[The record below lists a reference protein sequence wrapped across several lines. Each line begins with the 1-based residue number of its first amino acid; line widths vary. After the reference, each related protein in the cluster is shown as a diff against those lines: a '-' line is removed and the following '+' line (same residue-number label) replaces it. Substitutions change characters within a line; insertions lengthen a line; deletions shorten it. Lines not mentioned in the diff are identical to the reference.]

1 MSAVV
6 SRLHSSGTASSRA
19 KTADKSSGN
28 NGGNTSPQEK
38 TASMLKNTLRKMTRF
53 SIGSSNAGRKKEQAE
68 DSNFAKPAVP
78 PETDKSRSRT
88 TFLGKSRVPKS
99 QSPGPGVSRSKSFK
113 EPGAPVTRT
122 GAGGGSVTNGNG
134 LGSNYNSLAR
144 NNVYTSSLRRTKMKH
159 KVNEDNDDKDNS
171 TRPPSNLILFP
182 NFINLNQSLKLS
194 P

>member
-19 KTADKSSGN
+19 KTADKSGN
-28 NGGNTSPQEK
+28 ISPQEK

-53 SIGSSNAGRKKEQAE
+53 SIGSSNASRKKEQTE

-113 EPGAPVTRT
+113 EPGAPGTRT
-122 GAGGGSVTNGNG
+122 GAVTNGNG
-134 LGSNYNSLAR
+134 QVSNYNSLAR
-144 NNVYTSSLRRTKMKH
+144 NNVYTSSLRRTKIKH
-159 KVNEDNDDKDNS
+159 QQQSEEKTDNDSRATSK
-171 TRPPSNLILFP
+171 IL
-182 NFINLNQSLKLS
+182 NV
-194 P
+194 